1 MREAPPDRVPDAFVV
16 AADGDVERA
25 FGLALELRRARLAP
39 SMDLAGRS
47 FKDQMKQADRSRA
60 DFAVILEE
68 DGAIQLRD
76 MSSGEQREVAE
87 ADLAE
92 TIAPSAG

>member
-1 MREAPPDRVPDAFVV
+1 M
-16 AADGDVERA
+16 
-25 FGLALELRRARLAP
+25 
-39 SMDLAGRS
+39 
-47 FKDQMKQADRSRA
+47 
-60 DFAVILEE
+60 ILEE
-68 DGAIQLRD
+68 GGAIQLRD